1 MEDSQGLRVAI
12 QGFGLEA
19 TWFSN
24 GELLKRFM
32 VSIGLLV
39 VGIFYM
45 KNTILAVRVKES
57 YDEDSKSRN

>member
-1 MEDSQGLRVAI
+1 MEDSQGLRVATR
-12 QGFGLEA
+12 GFGLGA

-32 VSIGLLV
+32 VSTGLLV
-39 VGIFYM
+39 VRIFYM
-45 KNTILAVRVKES
+45 KNTILAIRVKAS